1 MATTGHGPGPGA
13 PGGTIGKQA
22 LGIAGFSLTP
32 EPEPEPLN
40 PDADIRRLVTINPA
54 TGEVTELLALET
66 AETYLSVKDSFT
78 VKPAERKPS
87 EAGSGRRYQGTR
99 IVSETHGNAAVAWKV
114 LVKGPT
120 ADDVASNI
128 ETLIAEFEGLLNQPD
143 VFIEWVPVGASFS
156 TYYEVRG
163 PAKWQPTY
171 QWAQFFGT
179 RGMYCDLEVPVG
191 PLARGARVVQD
202 LGSFAA
208 PCVVELPDP
217 VGGTAPAAANITL
230 AKVSGANNP
239 AFGLLAWW
247 KRLPAP
253 PSGYSQC
260 FGLIEAEDGTSLDE
274 FTTSSN
280 AAFHGGGI
288 LTIADVSAATA
299 PAKASFKISTAGIT
313 ERSATIEVWARFLI
327 SSGVQSP
334 IATISATAAETTGAR
349 IYSNEWGQA
358 GAPITRPAGMY
369 ATLAKLGTLTLPVHG
384 VSDKWSLDVSIGW
397 GPEAD
402 TAFGFDWL
410 MLVPANQRAASP
422 TGEAL
427 DDAYPRFMP
436 AGTGASS
443 KTIRSDLSGVLVDGG
458 EIAADTGLGGAL
470 IELPTGNVDLAVIGS
485 ANVPDYTG
493 DGDAKEIALTGEVEI
508 LERHFLLAGA

>member
-1 MATTGHGPGPGA
+1 MLAATPLMIRAGVADGYYRPRPR
-13 PGGTIGKQA
+13 PRCSGGTIGKQA

-40 PDADIRRLVTINPA
+40 PTPTSAYSSRSTQQPA
-54 TGEVTELLALET
+54 KSPNYSPRNRQ
-66 AETYLSVKDSFT
+66 TYLSVKDSFT
-78 VKPAERKPS
+78 VKAAERKPS

-230 AKVSGANNP
+230 AKVSGP
-239 AFGLLAWW
+239 IIRRSGCWRGGSGSLL
-247 KRLPAP
+247 RRP
-253 PSGYSQC
+253 
-260 FGLIEAEDGTSLDE
+260 GT
-274 FTTSSN
+274 
-280 AAFHGGGI
+280 
-288 LTIADVSAATA
+288 
-299 PAKASFKISTAGIT
+299 AS
-313 ERSATIEVWARFLI
+313 V
-327 SSGVQSP
+327 
-334 IATISATAAETTGAR
+334 
-349 IYSNEWGQA
+349 
-358 GAPITRPAGMY
+358 
-369 ATLAKLGTLTLPVHG
+369 LG
-384 VSDKWSLDVSIGW
+384 
-397 GPEAD
+397 
-402 TAFGFDWL
+402 
-410 MLVPANQRAASP
+410 
-422 TGEAL
+422 
-427 DDAYPRFMP
+427 
-436 AGTGASS
+436 
-443 KTIRSDLSGVLVDGG
+443 
-458 EIAADTGLGGAL
+458 
-470 IELPTGNVDLAVIGS
+470 
-485 ANVPDYTG
+485 
-493 DGDAKEIALTGEVEI
+493 
-508 LERHFLLAGA
+508 

>member
-1 MATTGHGPGPGA
+1 M
-13 PGGTIGKQA
+13 
-22 LGIAGFSLTP
+22 
-32 EPEPEPLN
+32 
-40 PDADIRRLVTINPA
+40 
-54 TGEVTELLALET
+54 
-66 AETYLSVKDSFT
+66 
-78 VKPAERKPS
+78 
-87 EAGSGRRYQGTR
+87 
-99 IVSETHGNAAVAWKV
+99 
-114 LVKGPT
+114 
-120 ADDVASNI
+120 
-128 ETLIAEFEGLLNQPD
+128 
-143 VFIEWVPVGASFS
+143 
-156 TYYEVRG
+156 
-163 PAKWQPTY
+163 
-171 QWAQFFGT
+171 
-179 RGMYCDLEVPVG
+179 
-191 PLARGARVVQD
+191 
-202 LGSFAA
+202 
-208 PCVVELPDP
+208 
-217 VGGTAPAAANITL
+217 
-230 AKVSGANNP
+230 
-239 AFGLLAWW
+239 AWW

-313 ERSATIEVWARFLI
+313 ERSATIENVGPLSI

-334 IATISATAAETTGAR
+334 IATISATAAETTGFASTATSGAGWCSDHAPSGHVRHAGEAR
-349 IYSNEWGQA
+349 DADVARS
-358 GAPITRPAGMY
+358 
-369 ATLAKLGTLTLPVHG
+369 
-384 VSDKWSLDVSIGW
+384 WSVRQVVARREYRL

-458 EIAADTGLGGAL
+458 
-470 IELPTGNVDLAVIGS
+470 
-485 ANVPDYTG
+485 
-493 DGDAKEIALTGEVEI
+493 
-508 LERHFLLAGA
+508 R